1 MKQLTRRIGV
11 VALALVFQAA
21 VAADIKP
28 VDSIV
33 AVVDNA
39 VVTRQDL
46 NNMVSQLQRQ
56 LPKNSK
62 TSTVELQQQ
71 ALVDL
76 VNQSLLMQAA
86 QRSGLSVSE
95 AEIDAEI
102 ARIAQTQKL
111 SVAQLYQR
119 VAKEGANRSML
130 RRTVGNNLLA
140 QKMQQSVTME
150 RARVSDAEVDAA
162 LAHAQQQGL
171 KLPEGVPSYQYHVAH
186 ILIKDDTEASR
197 KLVHQ
202 LQAQARSG
210 AAFAQL
216 ARQYSQDGS
225 AAAGGDLGWIAE
237 GQTVAPFEAAVKA
250 LKPGQISQPVRSQFG
265 WHIIRLV
272 DVKSA
277 DTPQER
283 LRNGM
288 RAALSAEKSAQ
299 AMQELLRQ
307 LHEQAFIQVRQPI
320 SQ

>member
-1 MKQLTRRIGV
+1 MKRLTQGV
-11 VALALVFQAA
+11 GIIALALAVQSA

-39 VVTRQDL
+39 VITRQDL
-46 NNMVSQLQRQ
+46 SNALNQIQRQ
-56 LPKNSK
+56 QPKGSK
-62 TSTVELQQQ
+62 ADQAALQQQ
-71 ALVDL
+71 ALLQL
-76 VNQSLLMQAA
+76 VNQSLLVQAA

-95 AEIDAEI
+95 AEIDAEV
-102 ARIAQTQKL
+102 ARMAQAQKL

-119 VAKEGANRSML
+119 AAKEGGNRATF

-140 QKMQQSVTME
+140 QNMQKSITME
-150 RARVSDAEVDAA
+150 QSRVSDVEVDAA
-162 LAHAQQQGL
+162 IARAQQQGL
-171 KLPEGVPSYQYHVAH
+171 KLPEGIVTHQYHVQH

-197 KLVHQ
+197 KLINQ

-210 AAFAQL
+210 AEFEKL
-216 ARQYSQDGS
+216 ARRYSQDGS
-225 AAAGGDLGWIAE
+225 AAQGGDLGWIAE

-250 LKPGQISQPVRSQFG
+250 LQPGQVSQPVRSQFG

-272 DVKSA
+272 EIKSA

-288 RAALSAEKSAQ
+288 RAALSEEKSAQ
-299 AMQELLRQ
+299 ALQNTLRQ
-307 LHEQAFIQVRQPI
+307 LHEQAFIQVR
-320 SQ
+320 

>member
-1 MKQLTRRIGV
+1 MKRLTQGV
-11 VALALVFQAA
+11 GIIALALAVQSA

-39 VVTRQDL
+39 VITRQDL
-46 NNMVSQLQRQ
+46 SNALNQIQRQ
-56 LPKNSK
+56 QPKGSK
-62 TSTVELQQQ
+62 ADQAALQQQ
-71 ALVDL
+71 ALLQL
-76 VNQSLLMQAA
+76 VNQSLLVQAA

-95 AEIDAEI
+95 AEIDAEV
-102 ARIAQTQKL
+102 ARMAQAQKL

-119 VAKEGANRSML
+119 AAKEGGNRATF
-130 RRTVGNNLLA
+130 RRSIGNNLLA
-140 QKMQQSVTME
+140 QNMQKSITME
-150 RARVSDAEVDAA
+150 QSKVSDAEVDAA
-162 LAHAQQQGL
+162 IARAQQQGL
-171 KLPEGVPSYQYHVAH
+171 MLPEGIVTHQYHVQH

-197 KLVHQ
+197 KLINQ

-210 AAFAQL
+210 AEFERL

-225 AAAGGDLGWIAE
+225 ATQGGDLGWIAE

-250 LKPGQISQPVRSQFG
+250 LKPGQVSQPVRSQFG

-272 DVKSA
+272 DIKSA

-288 RAALSAEKSAQ
+288 RAALSEEKSAQ
-299 AMQELLRQ
+299 ALQNTLRQ
-307 LHEQAFIQVRQPI
+307 LHEQAFIQVR
-320 SQ
+320 

>member
-1 MKQLTRRIGV
+1 MKRLTQGMGII
-11 VALALVFQAA
+11 ALALAVQSA

-39 VVTRQDL
+39 VITRQDL
-46 NNMVSQLQRQ
+46 SNALNQIQRQ
-56 LPKNSK
+56 QPKGSK
-62 TSTVELQQQ
+62 ADQAALQQQ
-71 ALVDL
+71 ALLQL
-76 VNQSLLMQAA
+76 VNQSLLVQAA

-95 AEIDAEI
+95 AEIDAEV
-102 ARIAQTQKL
+102 ARMAQAQKL

-119 VAKEGANRSML
+119 AAKEGGNRATF

-140 QKMQQSVTME
+140 QNMQKSITME
-150 RARVSDAEVDAA
+150 QSRVSDVEVDAA
-162 LAHAQQQGL
+162 IARAQQQGL
-171 KLPEGVPSYQYHVAH
+171 KLPEGIVTHQYHVQH

-197 KLVHQ
+197 KLINQ

-210 AAFAQL
+210 AEFEKL
-216 ARQYSQDGS
+216 ARRYSQDGS
-225 AAAGGDLGWIAE
+225 AAQGGDLGWIAE

-250 LKPGQISQPVRSQFG
+250 LQPGQVSQPVRSQFG

-272 DVKSA
+272 EIKSA

-288 RAALSAEKSAQ
+288 RAALSEEKSAQ
-299 AMQELLRQ
+299 ALQNTLRQ
-307 LHEQAFIQVRQPI
+307 LHEQAFIQVR
-320 SQ
+320 

>member
-1 MKQLTRRIGV
+1 MKRLTQGV
-11 VALALVFQAA
+11 GIIALALAVQSA

-39 VVTRQDL
+39 VITRQDL
-46 NNMVSQLQRQ
+46 SNALNQIQRQ
-56 LPKNSK
+56 QPKGSK
-62 TSTVELQQQ
+62 ADQAALQQQ
-71 ALVDL
+71 ALLQL
-76 VNQSLLMQAA
+76 VNQSLLVQAA

-95 AEIDAEI
+95 AEIDAEV
-102 ARIAQTQKL
+102 ARMAQAQKL

-119 VAKEGANRSML
+119 AAKEGGNRATF

-140 QKMQQSVTME
+140 QNMQKSITME
-150 RARVSDAEVDAA
+150 QSRVSDVEVDAA
-162 LAHAQQQGL
+162 IARAQQQGL
-171 KLPEGVPSYQYHVAH
+171 KLPEGIVTHQYHVQH

-197 KLVHQ
+197 KLINQ

-210 AAFAQL
+210 AEFERL

-225 AAAGGDLGWIAE
+225 ATQGGDLGWIAE

-250 LKPGQISQPVRSQFG
+250 LKPGQVSQPVRSQFG

-272 DVKSA
+272 DIKSA

-288 RAALSAEKSAQ
+288 RAALSEEKSAQ
-299 AMQELLRQ
+299 ALQNTLRQ
-307 LHEQAFIQVRQPI
+307 LHEQAFIQVR
-320 SQ
+320 

>member
-1 MKQLTRRIGV
+1 MKRLTQGV
-11 VALALVFQAA
+11 GIIALALAVQSA

-39 VVTRQDL
+39 VITRQDL
-46 NNMVSQLQRQ
+46 SNALNQIQRQ
-56 LPKNSK
+56 QRKGSK
-62 TSTVELQQQ
+62 ADQAALQQQ
-71 ALVDL
+71 ALLQL
-76 VNQSLLMQAA
+76 VNQSLLVQAA

-95 AEIDAEI
+95 AEIDAEV
-102 ARIAQTQKL
+102 ARMAQAQKL

-119 VAKEGANRSML
+119 AAKEGGNRATF

-140 QKMQQSVTME
+140 QNMQKSITME
-150 RARVSDAEVDAA
+150 QSRVSDVEVDAA
-162 LAHAQQQGL
+162 IARAQQQGL
-171 KLPEGVPSYQYHVAH
+171 KLPEGIVTHQYHVQH

-197 KLVHQ
+197 KLINQ

-210 AAFAQL
+210 AEFEKL
-216 ARQYSQDGS
+216 ARRYSQDGS
-225 AAAGGDLGWIAE
+225 AAQGGDLGWIAE

-250 LKPGQISQPVRSQFG
+250 LQPGQVSQPVRSQFG

-272 DVKSA
+272 EIKSA

-288 RAALSAEKSAQ
+288 RAALSEEKSAQ
-299 AMQELLRQ
+299 ALQNTLRQ
-307 LHEQAFIQVRQPI
+307 LHEQAFIQVR
-320 SQ
+320 

>member
-1 MKQLTRRIGV
+1 MKRLTQGV
-11 VALALVFQAA
+11 GIIALALAVQSA

-39 VVTRQDL
+39 VITRQDL
-46 NNMVSQLQRQ
+46 SNALNQIQRQ
-56 LPKNSK
+56 QPKGSK
-62 TSTVELQQQ
+62 ADQAALQQQ
-71 ALVDL
+71 ALLQL
-76 VNQSLLMQAA
+76 VNQSLLVQAA

-95 AEIDAEI
+95 AEIDAEV
-102 ARIAQTQKL
+102 ARMAQAQKL

-119 VAKEGANRSML
+119 AAKEGGNRATF

-140 QKMQQSVTME
+140 QNMQKSITME
-150 RARVSDAEVDAA
+150 QSRVSDVEVDAA
-162 LAHAQQQGL
+162 IARAQQQGL
-171 KLPEGVPSYQYHVAH
+171 KLPEGIVTHQYHVQH

-197 KLVHQ
+197 KLINQ

-210 AAFAQL
+210 AEFEKL
-216 ARQYSQDGS
+216 ARRYSQDGS
-225 AAAGGDLGWIAE
+225 AAQGGDLGWIAE

-250 LKPGQISQPVRSQFG
+250 LQPGQVSQPVRSQFG

-272 DVKSA
+272 DIKSA

-288 RAALSAEKSAQ
+288 RAALSEEKSAQ
-299 AMQELLRQ
+299 ALQNTLRQ
-307 LHEQAFIQVRQPI
+307 LHEQAFIQVR
-320 SQ
+320 

>member
-1 MKQLTRRIGV
+1 MKRLTQGV
-11 VALALVFQAA
+11 GIIALALAVQSA

-39 VVTRQDL
+39 VITRHDL
-46 NNMVSQLQRQ
+46 SNALNQIQRQ
-56 LPKNSK
+56 QPKGSK
-62 TSTVELQQQ
+62 ADQAALQQQ
-71 ALVDL
+71 ALLQL
-76 VNQSLLMQAA
+76 VNQSLLVQAA

-95 AEIDAEI
+95 AEIDAEV
-102 ARIAQTQKL
+102 ARMAQAQKL

-119 VAKEGANRSML
+119 AAKEGGNRATF

-140 QKMQQSVTME
+140 QNMQKSITME
-150 RARVSDAEVDAA
+150 QSRVSDVEVDAA
-162 LAHAQQQGL
+162 IARAQQQGL
-171 KLPEGVPSYQYHVAH
+171 KLPEGIVTHQYHVQH

-197 KLVHQ
+197 KLINQ

-210 AAFAQL
+210 AEFEKL
-216 ARQYSQDGS
+216 ARRYSQDGS
-225 AAAGGDLGWIAE
+225 AAQGGDLGWIAE

-250 LKPGQISQPVRSQFG
+250 LQPGQVSQPVRSQFG

-272 DVKSA
+272 EIKSA

-288 RAALSAEKSAQ
+288 RAALSEEKSAQ
-299 AMQELLRQ
+299 ALQNTLRQ
-307 LHEQAFIQVRQPI
+307 LHEQAFIQVR
-320 SQ
+320 